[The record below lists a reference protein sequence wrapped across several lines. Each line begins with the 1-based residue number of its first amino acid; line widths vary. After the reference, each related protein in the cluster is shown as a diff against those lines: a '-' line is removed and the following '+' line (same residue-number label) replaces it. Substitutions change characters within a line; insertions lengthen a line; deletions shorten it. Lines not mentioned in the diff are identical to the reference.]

1 MNRHF
6 FEAYLGGFLG
16 RKEIGKSLNRVDPW
30 VRRDAL
36 VDLGDR

>member
-1 MNRHF
+1 MNGHF
-6 FEAYLGGFLG
+6 FEAHLGGFLG